1 MKTFETFAPES
12 AVHTDRISGV
22 KVRRLTH
29 WKGHS
34 THPYFTEDGWYDN
47 NTKMLFLSDRHNV
60 KNVFNIDI
68 VSGEINRLT
77 DMPKGGSDISCPLSV
92 NKRLNEIYYQYDG
105 KIYALSLETL
115 ETRPIYTI
123 PAGFKFGGARVMAD
137 GKYVIGSLGEDMS
150 KKVVQNLSAGYVGM
164 KETFEAK
171 PDTRIL
177 RINVET
183 GESDEIWQEYAWVG
197 HINPS
202 PTQPNLLTFCH
213 EGPWHLVDNRI
224 WVLDTNTGKAHKIRE
239 RKQDFELIGHEY
251 WLADGIHIG
260 YQVHSPQ
267 TQTNDNASG
276 ESWFGFVKYDN
287 TGEFEPTNIKVPR
300 ETPDHVHS
308 NDTNF
313 VVCDSGRAIKGY
325 KFDGQQFSGPRIIC
339 MHDGSFF
346 WGGHH
351 PHPRITSDGKHVVY
365 NSTNLGYCNIF
376 MAEIPEAFESL
387 PLV

>member
-1 MKTFETFAPES
+1 MKTFETFKSEMAT
-12 AVHTDRISGV
+12 HQDRISGV
-22 KVRRLTH
+22 NVTRLTH

-34 THPYFTEDGWYDN
+34 THPYFTEDGWFDN
-47 NTKMLFLSDRHNV
+47 GNKMLFLSDRNNV
-60 KNVFNIDI
+60 KNIFCVDI
-68 VSGEINRLT
+68 HSGEINRLS
-77 DMPKGGSDISCPLSV
+77 DMKEGEPDLHCPLSI
-92 NKRLNEIYYQYDG
+92 NPRTNEVYYQQNG
-105 KIYALSLETL
+105 VIYALNIFTL
-115 ETRPIYTI
+115 ETRELYRV

-164 KETFEAK
+164 RETFEAK

-177 RINVET
+177 RINVDTCEA
-183 GESDEIWQEYAWVG
+183 DEIWQEYAWVG

-239 RKQDFELIGHEY
+239 RKVERELIGHEY
-251 WLADGIHIG
+251 WLADGTTIG

-267 TQTNDNASG
+267 YDG
-276 ESWFGFVKYDN
+276 EKGETWFGFVNYDN
-287 TGEFEPTNIKVPR
+287 TGEVEPDYIRVPR
-300 ETPDHVHS
+300 ETPDHIHS
-308 NDTNF
+308 NDKDF
-313 VVCDSGRAIKGY
+313 IVCDSGKSIKAYQG
-325 KFDGQQFSGPRIIC
+325 KDGVYSGPRILC
-339 MHDGSFF
+339 MHDGAFF

-351 PHPRITSDGKHVVY
+351 PHPRVTADGKRVVF

-376 MAEIPEAFESL
+376 MADVPENFDSL
-387 PLV
+387 PEVKK